1 VGQLPL
7 FFVFEIMS
15 SEILSVLEY
24 MEKEK
29 GIDRND
35 MIAAISS
42 AIKNAAQKGL
52 HAGQELRIDVNPRTG
67 ALKAWSQLKV
77 VDSVSNPESEIHLN
91 KARDINPDANVEDII
106 EKPLDPA
113 YLGRIAAQTARQAIV
128 QRIRQFE
135 KEKIFDDYKDQVGKI
150 VSGTVRRKDRD
161 NLIIDL
167 GKAEA
172 LLPYRERIPQEDY
185 SPGDRIRCL
194 LLRIENTP
202 RGPEL
207 ILSRSHIRFIRCLL
221 DLEVTE
227 IADET
232 VTIEGIAREP
242 GYRTKVTVDSKDPKV
257 DPVGAC
263 VGARGARVKSIVRE
277 LNGEKIDIIRF
288 YADPKRMLE
297 EALKPAIPRNV
308 RINEEKRRVYF
319 EVNDA
324 DLSVTIG
331 RKGLNA
337 KLTSKLIGWKLDI
350 GKEERRPMGFE
361 ELKKKAI
368 SGINQIPG
376 IEGDI
381 AGRLV
386 NMGINSPA
394 AFQDVDHEDLI
405 ESGFSEEEADFILDR
420 VSKFGVEETQP

>member
-1 VGQLPL
+1 
-7 FFVFEIMS
+7 MS

-35 MIAAISS
+35 MISAITA
-42 AIKNAAQKGL
+42 AIKNAAQKGV
-52 HAGQELRIDVNPRTG
+52 HAGQELRIEINPRSG
-67 ALKAWSQLKV
+67 ALSAWTQLLV
-77 VDSVSNPESEIHLN
+77 VDSVSNPETEIHLS
-91 KARDINPDANVEDII
+91 KAREINPDAKIEDII
-106 EKPLDPA
+106 EKELDPA

-135 KEKIFDDYKDQVGKI
+135 KEKIFDDYKDQVGGI
-150 VSGTVRRKDRD
+150 VSGVVRRKDRD

-172 LLPYRERIPQEDY
+172 LLPYRERIPGEDY
-185 SPGDRIRCL
+185 SPGERIRCL
-194 LLRIENTP
+194 LLRIENTN

-207 ILSRSHIRFIRCLL
+207 ILSRSSARFVRCLL

-227 IADET
+227 IADGT

-242 GYRTKVTVDSKDPKV
+242 GYRTKITVDSKDPKV

-263 VGARGARVKSIVRE
+263 VGARGARVKSVVRE
-277 LNGEKIDIIRF
+277 LNGEKIDIIRYF
-288 YADPKRMLE
+288 SDPQKLLE
-297 EALKPAIPRNV
+297 EAMKPAILRSMK
-308 RINEEKRRVYF
+308 IDDDKRRIYF
-319 EVNDA
+319 EVSEG

-337 KLTSKLIGWKLDI
+337 KLTSRLIGWKLDI
-350 GKEERRPMGFE
+350 GKEERKDLGFE
-361 ELKKKAI
+361 ELKQKAI
-368 SGINQIPG
+368 TGINQIPG

-381 AGRLV
+381 ASRLV
-386 NMGINSPA
+386 SIGINSPS
-394 AFQDVDHEDLI
+394 AFEGVTPGDLI
-405 ESGFSEEEADFILDR
+405 DSGFSDDEAHFILSK
-420 VSKFGVEETQP
+420 VSEFVSQDAG

>member
-1 VGQLPL
+1 
-7 FFVFEIMS
+7 MS

-35 MIAAISS
+35 MISAITA

-52 HAGQELRIDVNPRTG
+52 HAGQELKIEINPRSG
-67 ALKAWSQLKV
+67 ALNAWTLLNV
-77 VDSVSNPESEIHLN
+77 VDSVSDAENEIHLS
-91 KARDINPDANVEDII
+91 KAREINPSAEIDDVI
-106 EKPLDPA
+106 EKELDPS

-135 KEKIFDDYKDQVGKI
+135 KEKIFDDYKDQVGNI
-150 VSGTVRRKDRD
+150 VSGIVRRKDRD
-161 NLIIDL
+161 NLIVDL

-172 LLPYRERIPQEDY
+172 LLPYRERIPGEDY
-185 SPGDRIRCL
+185 APGERIRCL
-194 LLRIENTP
+194 LLRIENSN

-207 ILSRSHIRFIRCLL
+207 ILSRSSVRFIRCLL

-227 IADET
+227 IADGT

-242 GYRTKVTVDSKDPKV
+242 GYRTKISVDSKDTKV

-263 VGARGARVKSIVRE
+263 VGARGARVKSVVRE
-277 LNGEKIDIIRF
+277 LNGEKIDIIR
-288 YADPKRMLE
+288 YYPEPQRLLE
-297 EALKPAIPRNV
+297 EALKPAIPRNIQ
-308 RINEEKRRVYF
+308 INEERRRIYF
-319 EVNDA
+319 EVTEG

-337 KLTSKLIGWKLDI
+337 KLTSKLVGWKLDI
-350 GKEERRPMGFE
+350 GKEEKRDLGFA

-376 IEGDI
+376 IEESL
-381 AGRLV
+381 AMRLV
-386 NMGINSPA
+386 EIGINSPA
-394 AFQDVDHEDLI
+394 AFEGVTPNDLVD
-405 ESGFSEEEADFILDR
+405 SGFTEEEAARIMGKL
-420 VSKFGVEETQP
+420 EEFNANSAG

>member
-1 VGQLPL
+1 
-7 FFVFEIMS
+7 MS

-35 MIAAISS
+35 MISAITA

-52 HAGQELRIDVNPRTG
+52 HAGQELRVEINARTG
-67 ALKAWSQLKV
+67 ALSAWSLLDV
-77 VDSVSNPESEIHLN
+77 VDSVSDSEREIHIS
-91 KARDINPDANVEDII
+91 KAREINASAGIGDTI

-135 KEKIFDDYKDQVGKI
+135 KEKIFDDYKDQVGNI
-150 VSGTVRRKDRD
+150 VSGVVRRKDRD

-172 LLPYRERIPQEDY
+172 LLPYRERIPGEDY
-185 SPGDRIRCL
+185 APGERIRCL
-194 LLRIENTP
+194 LLRIENTN

-207 ILSRSHIRFIRCLL
+207 ILSRSSVRFIRCLL

-227 IADET
+227 IADGT

-242 GYRTKVTVDSKDPKV
+242 GYRTKISVDSKDPKV

-263 VGARGARVKSIVRE
+263 VGARGARVKSVVRE
-277 LNGEKIDIIRF
+277 LNGEKIDIIRY
-288 YADPKRMLE
+288 YADPRRLLE
-297 EALKPAIPRNV
+297 EALKPAIPRNMEV
-308 RINEEKRRVYF
+308 DEDKRRIYF
-319 EVNDA
+319 EVTEG

-331 RKGLNA
+331 RRGLNA
-337 KLTSKLIGWKLDI
+337 KLTSRLIGWKLDI
-350 GKEERRPMGFE
+350 GKEEKRDLGFE
-361 ELKKKAI
+361 ELKQKAV

-376 IEGDI
+376 IEEEL
-381 AGRLV
+381 AMRLV
-386 NMGINSPA
+386 EIGINSPA
-394 AFQDVDHEDLI
+394 AFEGVNAGDLVD
-405 ESGFSEEEADFILDR
+405 SGFTEDEAAHILE
-420 VSKFGVEETQP
+420 KVEAFNNGSAA

>member
-1 VGQLPL
+1 
-7 FFVFEIMS
+7 MS

-35 MIAAISS
+35 MISAITA

-52 HAGQELRIDVNPRTG
+52 HAGQELRIEINSRTG
-67 ALKAWSQLKV
+67 ALNAWSLMNV
-77 VDSVSNPESEIHLN
+77 VDSVSDSETEIHLS
-91 KARDINPDANVEDII
+91 KAREINPAAEIGDVI
-106 EKPLDPA
+106 EKALDPA

-135 KEKIFDDYKDQVGKI
+135 KEKIFDDYKDQVGNI
-150 VSGTVRRKDRD
+150 VSGVVRRKDRD
-161 NLIIDL
+161 NLIVDL

-172 LLPYRERIPQEDY
+172 LLPYRERIPGEDY
-185 SPGDRIRCL
+185 APGERIRCL
-194 LLRIENTP
+194 LLRIENTN

-207 ILSRSHIRFIRCLL
+207 ILSRSSVRFIRCLL

-227 IADET
+227 IADGT

-242 GYRTKVTVDSKDPKV
+242 GYRTKISVDSNDPKV

-263 VGARGARVKSIVRE
+263 VGARGARVKSVVRE
-277 LNGEKIDIIRF
+277 LNGEKIDIIR
-288 YADPKRMLE
+288 YYSDPQRLLE
-297 EALKPAIPRNV
+297 EALKPAVPRNLQ
-308 RINEEKRRVYF
+308 INEDKRRIYF
-319 EVNDA
+319 EVTEG

-337 KLTSKLIGWKLDI
+337 KLTSRLVGWKLDI
-350 GKEERRPMGFE
+350 GKEEKRDLGFE
-361 ELKKKAI
+361 ELKQKAV

-376 IEGDI
+376 IEEEL
-381 AGRLV
+381 AMRLV
-386 NMGINSPA
+386 EIGINSPA
-394 AFQDVDHEDLI
+394 AFEGVTSADLVD
-405 ESGFSEEEADFILDR
+405 SGFTEAEAIHILEKVDEFNQQ
-420 VSKFGVEETQP
+420 SGS

>member
-1 VGQLPL
+1 
-7 FFVFEIMS
+7 MS

-35 MIAAISS
+35 MISAITA

-52 HAGQELRIDVNPRTG
+52 HAGQELRIEINPRSG
-67 ALKAWSQLKV
+67 ALNAWSLLNV
-77 VDSVSNPESEIHLN
+77 VDSVSDAETEIHLS
-91 KARDINPDANVEDII
+91 KAREINPSAEVGDVI
-106 EKPLDPA
+106 EKELDPA

-135 KEKIFDDYKDQVGKI
+135 KEKIFDDYKDQVGGI
-150 VSGTVRRKDRD
+150 VSGVVRRKDRD

-172 LLPYRERIPQEDY
+172 LLPYRERIPGEDY
-185 SPGDRIRCL
+185 APGERIRCL
-194 LLRIENTP
+194 LLRIENTN

-207 ILSRSHIRFIRCLL
+207 ILSRSSVRFIRCLL

-227 IADET
+227 IADGT

-242 GYRTKVTVDSKDPKV
+242 GYRTKISVDSKDPKV

-263 VGARGARVKSIVRE
+263 VGARGARVKSVVRE
-277 LNGEKIDIIRF
+277 LNGEKIDIIR
-288 YADPKRMLE
+288 YYPEPQRLLE
-297 EALKPAIPRNV
+297 EALKPAVPRNLQ
-308 RINEEKRRVYF
+308 INEEKRRIYF
-319 EVNDA
+319 EVTES

-337 KLTSKLIGWKLDI
+337 KLTSRLIGWKLDI
-350 GKEERRPMGFE
+350 GKEEKRDLGFE
-361 ELKKKAI
+361 ELKQKAI

-376 IEGDI
+376 IEE
-381 AGRLV
+381 ALAMRLV
-386 NMGINSPA
+386 EIGINSPA
-394 AFQDVDHEDLI
+394 AFEGVTPADLVD
-405 ESGFSEEEADFILDR
+405 SGFTEPEAIHIME
-420 VSKFGVEETQP
+420 KVEEFNQQASS

>member
-1 VGQLPL
+1 
-7 FFVFEIMS
+7 
-15 SEILSVLEY
+15 

-52 HAGQELRIDVNPRTG
+52 HAGQELRIEISPRTG
-67 ALKAWSQLKV
+67 ALKAWSLLNV
-77 VDSVSNPESEIHLN
+77 VDSVSNPESEIHIT
-91 KARDINPDANVEDII
+91 KARELNPTANVGDVL
-106 EKPLDPA
+106 EKPLDPS

-135 KEKIFDDYKDQVGKI
+135 KDKIFDDYKDQVGKI
-150 VSGTVRRKDRD
+150 VSGIVRRKDRD
-161 NLIIDL
+161 NLIVDL

-172 LLPYRERIPQEDY
+172 LLPYRERIPGEDY
-185 SPGDRIRCL
+185 APGERIRCL
-194 LLRIENTP
+194 LLRIENTS

-207 ILSRSHIRFIRCLL
+207 ILSRSSERFIRCLL

-227 IADET
+227 IADNT
-232 VTIEGIAREP
+232 VSIEGIAREP
-242 GYRTKVTVDSKDPKV
+242 GYRTKITVDSKDPKV

-263 VGARGARVKSIVRE
+263 VGARGARVKSVVRE
-277 LNGEKIDIIRF
+277 LNGEKIDIIRY
-288 YADPKRMLE
+288 YADPKKMLE

-308 RINEEKRRVYF
+308 RVNTDKRRIYF
-319 EVNDA
+319 EVSDA

-337 KLTSKLIGWKLDI
+337 KLTSKLIRWKLDI
-350 GKEERRPMGFE
+350 GKEEKKGMGFE
-361 ELKKKAI
+361 ELKLKAI

-381 AGRLV
+381 AKRLV
-386 NMGINSPA
+386 NMGFSSPA
-394 AFQDVDHEDLI
+394 AFEGVTAVDLVEGGFTED
-405 ESGFSEEEADFILDR
+405 EADFIIDSVNR
-420 VSKFGVEETQP
+420 FSMEEAGS

>member
-1 VGQLPL
+1 
-7 FFVFEIMS
+7 MS

-35 MIAAISS
+35 MISAITA

-52 HAGQELRIDVNPRTG
+52 HAGQELRIEINPRSG
-67 ALKAWSQLKV
+67 SLNAWSLLNV
-77 VDSVSNPESEIHLN
+77 VDSVSDAETEIHLS
-91 KARDINPDANVEDII
+91 KAREINPVAEIGDVI
-106 EKPLDPA
+106 EKALDPS

-135 KEKIFDDYKDQVGKI
+135 KEKIFDDYKDQVGNI
-150 VSGTVRRKDRD
+150 VSGIVRRKDRD
-161 NLIIDL
+161 NLIVDL

-172 LLPYRERIPQEDY
+172 LLPYRERIPGEDY
-185 SPGDRIRCL
+185 APGERIRCL
-194 LLRIENTP
+194 LLRIENTN

-207 ILSRSHIRFIRCLL
+207 ILSRSSIRFIRCLL

-227 IADET
+227 IADGT

-242 GYRTKVTVDSKDPKV
+242 GYRTKISVDSKDPKV

-263 VGARGARVKSIVRE
+263 VGARGARVKSVVRE
-277 LNGEKIDIIRF
+277 LNGEKIDIIRY
-288 YADPKRMLE
+288 YADPRRLLE
-297 EALKPAIPRNV
+297 EALKPAIPRNMEV
-308 RINEEKRRVYF
+308 NEDKRRIYF
-319 EVNDA
+319 EVTEG

-350 GKEERRPMGFE
+350 GKEERRDLGFE
-361 ELKKKAI
+361 ELKQKAI
-368 SGINQIPG
+368 TGINQIPG
-376 IEGDI
+376 IEEDL
-381 AGRLV
+381 AMRLV
-386 NMGINSPA
+386 EIGINSPA
-394 AFQDVDHEDLI
+394 AFEGVNTADLVD
-405 ESGFSEEEADFILDR
+405 SGFTEKEAAHIIEKLMEFN
-420 VSKFGVEETQP
+420 TQSAG